1 MRVFNFND
9 KIINCD
15 DDDPQ
20 IARLEKSVSDRSG
33 LIASI
38 EQANL
43 DGVANYDS
51 ELGIYNDSK
60 EEYDALPEEEKA
72 TAEEPLPPVAFVP
85 KDVPEPLSIE
95 ELDLALFNGKESYA
109 NSTNTAKVD
118 GVWTFDESAVDQ
130 IIEAAK
136 AESISVLENSIIDLS
151 IKKDKADAL
160 GMTERS
166 AEIQASLDDANAKLA
181 ALTQ

>member
-1 MRVFNFND
+1 MKVFYYEGS
-9 KIINCD
+9 IVNCD

-20 IARLEKSVSDRSG
+20 IARLEKNVSDRSE

-51 ELGIYNDSK
+51 ELSIYNASK
-60 EEYDALPEEEKA
+60 EEYDALSEEEKA
-72 TAEEPLPPVAFVP
+72 AVKEPLPPVAFVP
-85 KDVPEPLSIE
+85 KDVPEPISIE

-118 GVWTFDESAVDQ
+118 GVWTFDETAVDQ
-130 IIEAAK
+130 SIEAVKAK
-136 AESISVLENSIIDLS
+136 SISILENSIIDLS

-166 AEIQASLDDANAKLA
+166 AEIQTSLDDASAELA